1 MRKRRGRCAKT
12 GPKKRQRGARDDI
25 KPDAL
30 GRILPRAL
38 SAHFGK
44 VRGRFPRGFG
54 PVSMPV
60 RNRAQMRIFLV
71 LKLHRNQ
78 KPAKGGKATMQDNDN
93 KKAALPPKAL
103 RMTVPEAAAYIPM
116 NRRTLKEYWQQRRI
130 PYYKIGFRTV
140 IFDVRDLDA
149 FIAKR
154 RVEALG

>member
-1 MRKRRGRCAKT
+1 
-12 GPKKRQRGARDDI
+12 
-25 KPDAL
+25 
-30 GRILPRAL
+30 
-38 SAHFGK
+38 
-44 VRGRFPRGFG
+44 
-54 PVSMPV
+54 MPV

-103 RMTVPEAAAYIPM
+103 RMTVPDAAAYIPM

-130 PYYKIGFRTV
+130 PYYKIGHRTV

-154 RVEALG
+154 RVEAIG